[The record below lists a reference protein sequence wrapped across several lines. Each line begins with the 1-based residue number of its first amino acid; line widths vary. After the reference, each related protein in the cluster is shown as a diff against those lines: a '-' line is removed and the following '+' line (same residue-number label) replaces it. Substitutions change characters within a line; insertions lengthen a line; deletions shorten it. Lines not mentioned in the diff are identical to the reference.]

1 MQKRMMDLQYCA
13 LSSVF
18 ATTTLG
24 LATMQIRHLRNAT
37 MLLTLGE
44 HRLLVDPML
53 SDPGAIPGFKLFGG
67 GRRNNPLVPLPPGS
81 AAWMASAT
89 GVLITHEHPDHLD
102 GPGLAWIKARGLPV
116 WASTV
121 DAANLRRKGLAV
133 QDMHDGALGMAVEAI
148 PTRHGHGLIGW
159 LMGPVSGYFLAHPG
173 EPSVY
178 LTSDAV
184 LTDDLLA
191 AIDRL
196 HPDVIVAPA
205 GAANF
210 GLARDILFSV
220 DELITLTRRAAG
232 TVVFNHLEAVDHCP
246 TTRAGL
252 RQRLADE
259 GLAARTHVPEDGEL
273 LEFTRS
279 AGSQHAR
286 PGPGAVRRP
295 GAQKWLTAK
304 FAGT

>member
-116 WASTV
+116 WASPV

-191 AIDRL
+191 VIDRL

-210 GLARDILFSV
+210 GLGRDILFTAPVAGNYTVRLTVINAAGRSDTVDYSFTVAAPSKGGGGGGAMTGTGAGGGSTGEKAACEGGAGRNVGGSV
-220 DELITLTRRAAG
+220 DALDAA
-232 TVVFNHLEAVDHCP
+232 
-246 TTRAGL
+246 
-252 RQRLADE
+252 
-259 GLAARTHVPEDGEL
+259 
-273 LEFTRS
+273 
-279 AGSQHAR
+279 
-286 PGPGAVRRP
+286 
-295 GAQKWLTAK
+295 
-304 FAGT
+304 

>member
-1 MQKRMMDLQYCA
+1 MK
-13 LSSVF
+13 
-18 ATTTLG
+18 
-24 LATMQIRHLRNAT
+24 IHHLRNAT

-53 SDPGAIPGFKLFGG
+53 SDPGALPGFKLFGG

-81 AAWMASAT
+81 GELMAMAT

-102 GPGLAWIKARGLPV
+102 GPGVAWIKARRLPV
-116 WASTV
+116 WASSV

-133 QDMHDGALGMAVEAI
+133 QVMQDGALGMSVEAI

-159 LMGPVSGYFLAHPG
+159 MMGPVCGYFLAHPG

-184 LTDDLLA
+184 LTADLRA
-191 AIDRL
+191 AALRL
-196 HPDVIVAPA
+196 QPDVIVAPA

-210 GLARDILFSV
+210 GAGRDILFSV
-220 DELITLTRRAAG
+220 DELVELARCTTGAL
-232 TVVFNHLEAVDHCP
+232 VCNHLEAVDHCP

-252 RQRLADE
+252 RERMIAE
-259 GLAARTHVPEDGEL
+259 GLDARVRIPEDGEI
-273 LEFTRS
+273 LEFTRP
-279 AGSQHAR
+279 AGSR
-286 PGPGAVRRP
+286 PAQPRQSALRGPGV
-295 GAQKWLTAK
+295 QKWLTAK